1 MPLKNEDRLGALCDS
16 IESVAASVAKLTPRI
31 DAYCDSSDDRE
42 TFVVVKGSRV
52 TSKPFDT
59 QREAVVEAKKTPG
72 AWVESRGG
80 KYDGEVAWQSRSD
93 DNSPAYEAAW
103 NKFKA
108 ASQVWREAQR
118 AYRAREI
125 DDAAFLAA
133 KATFTTA
140 QNEMDRAT
148 PPGH

>member
-1 MPLKNEDRLGALCDS
+1 MPLTKPQEDRLGTICDS
-16 IESVAASVAKLTPRI
+16 IQSMAESVAKLTPRI
-31 DAYCDSSDDRE
+31 DAYCDS
-42 TFVVVKGSRV
+42 
-52 TSKPFDT
+52 
-59 QREAVVEAKKTPG
+59 
-72 AWVESRGG
+72 
-80 KYDGEVAWQSRSD
+80 
-93 DNSPAYEAAW
+93 NSSAYEAAW

-133 KATFTTA
+133 KATFAAA
-140 QNEMDRAT
+140 QQEMDRAT